1 MTGRCYPFLVL
12 LLAGCSGGG
21 GVTTTAATTAPAPV
35 PPAPALPGQPWG
47 TIPLNLQAASTTVS
61 YPVAAINN
69 GASPVSAQNGTI
81 ALTTDAAGNVN
92 KIVFSLPGLSLTT
105 VPNTE
110 LSSPQTANAG
120 QLSGVLYETFGFP
133 NTVGYILSQ
142 VAGSQILSASA
153 YGVWT
158 NDMFKI
164 AGAGGPLAFGNL
176 TAPGSVPATGS
187 ATFIGSVIGMGLSGD
202 STAFALDGKAQIVA
216 NFSNQSAAASLTNLR
231 TVVIGSPIATVPLPD
246 LTGTAAIAGNAYSGA
261 ISGGAMA
268 GTIAGNFYGAGATES
283 AGVFSATGGGNY
295 VFGGYGG
302 KR

>member
-21 GVTTTAATTAPAPV
+21 GVTTTAATTAPAP
-35 PPAPALPGQPWG
+35 PGQPWG
-47 TIPLNLQAASTTVS
+47 TITLNLQAASTTVS

-92 KIVFSLPGLSLTT
+92 KIVFSLPSLSLTT

-142 VAGSQILSASA
+142 V
-153 YGVWT
+153 
-158 NDMFKI
+158 
-164 AGAGGPLAFGNL
+164 
-176 TAPGSVPATGS
+176 
-187 ATFIGSVIGMGLSGD
+187 
-202 STAFALDGKAQIVA
+202 
-216 NFSNQSAAASLTNLR
+216 
-231 TVVIGSPIATVPLPD
+231 
-246 LTGTAAIAGNAYSGA
+246 
-261 ISGGAMA
+261 
-268 GTIAGNFYGAGATES
+268 
-283 AGVFSATGGGNY
+283 
-295 VFGGYGG
+295 
-302 KR
+302 